1 MSTTGNGPGV
11 DEARLARLE
20 QQLRALREI
29 GLALESTM
37 SFDEVLTL
45 AVERTTRCM
54 NAARS
59 TLFLAGE
66 DGRLVSRVIEGAG
79 VREIRL
85 EPGQGLAGWVARH
98 GRPLCVPDAYADE
111 RFDRSWDERSGFRT
125 RSVLCHPLLGRHG
138 TVIGVVEVLN
148 RLAGEF
154 DRDDLELLGLLCG
167 QLALTIENSQL
178 LIDLVGK
185 NRALTEAKVG
195 LERRAREL
203 TLLLDLERLASRAE
217 DLDQLASAVLGR
229 VNGITGAA
237 VSVLH
242 RIDES
247 GAESRVLAGEDG
259 PARVIRVEPGV
270 GFTGWVAQKGREL
283 LLSEPA
289 GDPRFD
295 TSVVRR
301 IGIPLRNLAA
311 VPLPFAEEGPIR
323 GALLIA
329 NKGEPAGFGEQDLV
343 LLRLIAAQLAGAL
356 EHLAGR
362 SARERE
368 RRLATVGRLL
378 AGVLHD
384 LKSPITVVS
393 GYAELLAE
401 RAACPEAEEYLEHVR
416 RALGRISAMAEEI
429 IAFSRG
435 ERRVLARSTSL
446 PEFMECFARQIRA
459 PLQGRNIE
467 LELHLRTAGTAR
479 IDEDKMLR
487 VFHNVVNNA
496 VEAMPRG
503 GKLII
508 EVDNLG
514 RELMFGFTD
523 TGDGIPDEIQ
533 GSLFESFVTLG
544 KEHGT
549 GLGLAVSR
557 EIVEAHGGHISF
569 TTVRGGGTTF
579 LITIPAA

>member
-1 MSTTGNGPGV
+1 MSATDSGPGV
-11 DEARLARLE
+11 DEARLTRLE
-20 QQLRALREI
+20 QQLVALREI

-59 TLFLAGE
+59 TLFLADE
-66 DGRLVSRVIEGAG
+66 DGRLISRVIEGRE
-79 VREIRL
+79 VREIAL
-85 EPGQGLAGWVARH
+85 EPGRGIAGWVARH
-98 GRPLCVPDAYADE
+98 GRPLIVPDAYADE

-125 RSVLCHPLLGRHG
+125 RNVLCHPLLGRHG
-138 TVIGVVEVLN
+138 SVIGVAEVLN
-148 RLAGEF
+148 RLEGDF
-154 DRDDLELLGLLCG
+154 DGADLELLGLLCG
-167 QLALTIENSQL
+167 QLALTIENSRL
-178 LIDLVGK
+178 MIDLVEK
-185 NRALTEAKVG
+185 NEALTEAKVG

-203 TLLLDLERLASRAE
+203 TLLLDLERLVARAE
-217 DLDQLASAVLGR
+217 DLDELASAVLGR
-229 VNGITGAA
+229 INDITGAA
-237 VSVLH
+237 IGVLH

-247 GAESRVLAGEDG
+247 GAESRVLAGQEG
-259 PARVIRVEPGV
+259 QARVIRVDPGA
-270 GFTGWVAQKGREL
+270 GFTGWVAQKDREL
-283 LLSEPA
+283 TLSEPR

-295 TSVVRR
+295 GSIVGR

-311 VPLPFAEEGPIR
+311 VPLPFPRDGSIR

-329 NKGEPAGFGEQDLV
+329 NKQDPSGFGEQDMV

-356 EHLAGR
+356 DYLAGR
-362 SARERE
+362 AARERE

-384 LKSPITVVS
+384 LKSPITVAS

-401 RAACPEAEEYLEHVR
+401 RAACPESEEYLGQMR

-435 ERRVLARSTSL
+435 ERRLLARSTSL
-446 PEFMECFARQIRA
+446 PEFMDGFVRQISS
-459 PLQGRNIE
+459 LLESRNVK
-467 LELHLRTAGTAR
+467 LDLHLRTTGTAR
-479 IDEDKMLR
+479 IDEEKLLR
-487 VFHNVVNNA
+487 AFHNVVNNA

-508 EVDNLG
+508 EVDHLG

-523 TGDGIPDEIQ
+523 SGDGIPEEIQ

-557 EIVEAHGGHISF
+557 EIVEAHGGRISF

-579 LITIPAA
+579 LITIPTD